1 MSDLTENQIQRAIAK
16 YLDAVLPV
24 DAFWTAINPMPGKS
38 IVAAANSKAMGMKA
52 GVPDIL
58 IVFRSDTIWI
68 EVKKEGGKL
77 SAPQKC
83 VHDDIR
89 HAGGRVYTARSIDDV
104 AEILLIEGIR

>member
-16 YLDAVLPV
+16 YLDTVLPV

-58 IVFRSDTIWI
+58 IVFRSDSIWI
-68 EVKKEGGKL
+68 EVKKEGGYLSKTQKL
-77 SAPQKC
+77 
-83 VHDDIR
+83 VHSDIQD
-89 HAGGRVYTARSIDDV
+89 AGGRVYTCRSIEDME
-104 AEILLIEGIR
+104 EILIMEGIQ